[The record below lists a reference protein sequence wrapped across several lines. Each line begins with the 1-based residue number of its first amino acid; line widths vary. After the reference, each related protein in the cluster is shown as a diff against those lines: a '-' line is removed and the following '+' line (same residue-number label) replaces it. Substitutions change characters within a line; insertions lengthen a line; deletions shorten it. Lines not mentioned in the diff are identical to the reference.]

1 MEYYKVTII
10 PAITSVNKT
19 VTDIDNDNK
28 IINVKINNNNK

>member
-19 VTDIDNDNK
+19 VTDIDNDNNQCK
-28 IINVKINNNNK
+28 NK